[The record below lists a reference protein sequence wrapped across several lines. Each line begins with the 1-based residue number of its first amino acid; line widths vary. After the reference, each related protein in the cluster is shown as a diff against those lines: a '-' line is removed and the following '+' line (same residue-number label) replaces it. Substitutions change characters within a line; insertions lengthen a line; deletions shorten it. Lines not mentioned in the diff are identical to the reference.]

1 MEIDQTIVDAMLL
14 IGKIIDNEQPEFSD
28 DDLDKLNMV
37 WNILN
42 KMIGTW
48 D

>member
-14 IGKIIDNEQPEFSD
+14 IGKIIDNQQQEYSD
-28 DDLDKLNMV
+28 DDLDKLNTV

>member
-1 MEIDQTIVDAMLL
+1 MQIDQTIVDAMLL
-14 IGKIIDNEQPEFSD
+14 IGKIIDCDEGIHSE
-28 DDLDKLNMV
+28 DDLDKLNAV